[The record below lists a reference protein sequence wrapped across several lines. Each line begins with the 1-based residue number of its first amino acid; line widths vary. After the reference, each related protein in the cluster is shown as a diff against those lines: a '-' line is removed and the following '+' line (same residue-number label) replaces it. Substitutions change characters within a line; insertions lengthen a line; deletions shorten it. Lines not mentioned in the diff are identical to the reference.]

1 MTESTIEHQHERNKD
16 GKRAVLA
23 GTTHFSILTRTD
35 QLLPIITPFLDAPM
49 LETKRYV

>member
-1 MTESTIEHQHERNKD
+1 MKESTIEHQRERSMD

-23 GTTHFSILTRTD
+23 GTTHFSILARTD
-35 QLLPIITPFLDAPM
+35 LLLPIITPFLDTPL